1 VVFSLFLL
9 LFKNTIIQNKIIF
22 KYYNTIPIYLFNQ
35 NMDVIELSILSL
47 SKSMNILTALVNNL
61 SNIILQQQQKM
72 KEMENKIKD
81 LEDWKNNFNDVKFDK

>member
-1 VVFSLFLL
+1 MVFSLFLL